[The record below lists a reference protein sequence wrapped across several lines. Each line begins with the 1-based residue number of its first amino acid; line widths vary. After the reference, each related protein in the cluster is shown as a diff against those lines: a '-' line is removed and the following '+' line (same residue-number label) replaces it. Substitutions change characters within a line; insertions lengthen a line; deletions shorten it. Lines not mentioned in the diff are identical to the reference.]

1 MGVSVKNIMDSITKV
16 AVDLLVTQ

>member
-1 MGVSVKNIMDSITKV
+1 MGVPVKNIMDSMTMV